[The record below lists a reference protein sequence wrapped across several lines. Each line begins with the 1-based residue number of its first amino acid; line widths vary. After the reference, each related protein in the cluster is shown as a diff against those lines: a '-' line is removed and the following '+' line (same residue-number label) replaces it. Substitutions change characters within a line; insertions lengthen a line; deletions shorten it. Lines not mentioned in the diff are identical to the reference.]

1 MHSMDGRIVG
11 RDQSGADRTV
21 PLHDTDSGR
30 LGSATP
36 RRAAVGKRI
45 SSGAKMVASRAT
57 GKGG

>member
-1 MHSMDGRIVG
+1 
-11 RDQSGADRTV
+11 V
-21 PLHDTDSGR
+21 PR
-30 LGSATP
+30 RAAP